1 LIIILKLTIKNLKY
15 GLIISSVLQLFR
27 TLKIAVKN
35 TSMIR
40 TSLNPQYLSIAI
52 FLSATVFILRLVKCI
67 LRRIRDKDDG
77 WNSLIAGAAGGW
89 VATKTLSKDYW
100 YFYLTFIGSRIIG
113 ALHKFLI
120 EKEILNK

>member
-1 LIIILKLTIKNLKY
+1 MKLVIKNLKY
-15 GLIISSVLQLFR
+15 GLIISTALQVFR
-27 TLKIAVKN
+27 TLKVGLKN
-35 TSMIR
+35 PSMIK
-40 TSLNPQYLSIAI
+40 SNFSPQYFSIAL
-52 FLSATVFILRLVKCI
+52 FLSATVLVLRLVKCI

-113 ALHKFLI
+113 AFHKYLM
-120 EKEILNK
+120 EK